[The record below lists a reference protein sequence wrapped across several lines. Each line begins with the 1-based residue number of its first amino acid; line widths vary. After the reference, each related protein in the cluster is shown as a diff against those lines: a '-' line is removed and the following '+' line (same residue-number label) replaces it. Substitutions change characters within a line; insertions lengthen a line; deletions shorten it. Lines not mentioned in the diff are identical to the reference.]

1 MEAEAEREDEGKMK
15 EATGSGELLSR
26 VQELEDELKDSEQKR
41 MNEIQA
47 LEDKLKDSE
56 QKRMNEIQAL
66 ENKLKTSKEEEGH
79 LRQENASLKKKLLS
93 ELSSRVRRME
103 GLKHQTSHQ

>member
-1 MEAEAEREDEGKMK
+1 MEEEAEREDEGKMK

-47 LEDKLKDSE
+47 LE
-56 QKRMNEIQAL
+56 
-66 ENKLKTSKEEEGH
+66 NKLKTSKEAEGH

-93 ELSSRVRRME
+93 EWSSRVRRME